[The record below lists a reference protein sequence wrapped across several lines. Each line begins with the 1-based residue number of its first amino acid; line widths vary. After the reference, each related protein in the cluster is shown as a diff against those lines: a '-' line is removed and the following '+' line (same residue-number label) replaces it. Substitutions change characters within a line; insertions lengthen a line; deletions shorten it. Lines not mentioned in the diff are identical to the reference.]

1 MRKFFGSRFAR
12 HIALGLALSGALI
25 SAPVLAQ
32 RDPAYQAA
40 RSSGQVGEQTDGYLG
55 VVGSQPQAIHGLV
68 DDLNI
73 KRRANYTKNAQA
85 NNATVE
91 EWAFTQGCMLILNT
105 VPGERYQAP
114 DGTWATRTS
123 TPPQRSSKC
132 P

>member
-1 MRKFFGSRFAR
+1 MSRIAHDSLAR
-12 HIALGLALSGALI
+12 RIALGLAASALLVA
-25 SAPVLAQ
+25 APVLAQ

-55 VVGSQPQAIHGLV
+55 VVGSQPQSIHNLV

-73 KRRANYTKNAQA
+73 KRRANYTQNAQA
-85 NNATVE
+85 HSATVE
-91 EWAFTQGCMLILNT
+91 EWAFTQGCILIMNT
-105 VPGERYQAP
+105 VPGEKYQAP

-123 TPPQRSSKC
+123 AAPQRSSKC

>member
-1 MRKFFGSRFAR
+1 MRTHFLSRTGR
-12 HIALGLALSGALI
+12 RIALGLALGGMLL

-40 RSSGQVGEQTDGYLG
+40 RTNGQVGERTDGYLG
-55 VVGSQPQAIHGLV
+55 VVGSQPQAIQDLV

-73 KRRANYTKNAQA
+73 KRRANYTRNAQA

-91 EWAFTQGCMLILNT
+91 DWAFTQGCILIQNT
-105 VPGERYQAP
+105 APGEKYQDP
-114 DGTWATRTS
+114 SGNWQTRTS
-123 TPPQRSSKC
+123 APPRRNSKC

>member
-1 MRKFFGSRFAR
+1 MAR
-12 HIALGLALSGALI
+12 IANPSIARRIAFGLAAVGLLLAV
-25 SAPVLAQ
+25 PVLAQ

-40 RSSGQVGEQTDGYLG
+40 RDNGQVGEQTDGYLG
-55 VVGSQPQAIHGLV
+55 VVGNQPQAIHDLV

-91 EWAFTQGCMLILNT
+91 EWAFTQGCILIQST
-105 VPGERYQAP
+105 VPGEKYQDP
-114 DGTWATRTS
+114 NGNWQTRTS
-123 TPPQRSSKC
+123 APPRRDSRC